1 MCVALTRLGL
11 FPSLI
16 TASHVRFFRMTH
28 PLLPA
33 PRRGRIALN
42 LAVWLLGVLLVGQL
56 GAIGWALHRKHG
68 SSSRAAAVAV
78 VTSAAPPSASPV
90 APVQAP
96 AQAAADLVTAPPAVA
111 EGAPVLEAVSAAPV
125 AQAAVAAAPAEAFPL
140 TDERVLFFLE
150 SALASRERGDMKAAL
165 TQLRAAVDLQPAHPR
180 LLYELASTY
189 EKMSLPAK
197 ASPVWDQLFA
207 LGEGAGIYFKM
218 AQARFE
224 QGEARPPR
232 EVETPLRLGKILER
246 SQSDSGEV
254 EALTLRIPVQAL
266 EGAVIDPGRVS
277 VVTQFYDEVDG
288 EIVET
293 DAVTDNY
300 RWLAG
305 EFPSWTTNTVE
316 FLDQP
321 YRRVPSFSPA
331 PDGGRRYHGYVV
343 KLYYND
349 HLQDVLAKPAQLASR
364 RAEPGER
371 GLQQPVER
379 LDTRPPPGSQ
389 VDDSLFPP
397 LPQ

>member
-1 MCVALTRLGL
+1 M
-11 FPSLI
+11 
-16 TASHVRFFRMTH
+16 
-28 PLLPA
+28 
-33 PRRGRIALN
+33 N

-111 EGAPVLEAVSAAPV
+111 EGAPVPEAVSAAPV

-224 QGEARPPR
+224 QGEERPPR

-331 PDGGRRYHGYVV
+331 SDGGRRYHGYVV